1 MSKFLVYSGDVLVG
15 VSELERGDPPMGV
28 AFGAL
33 IPNAAYNRIRAEC
46 VANHADQKALNLSV
60 TTAAGVLIPCV
71 GVAVLDADLEGEP
84 PEVNVLGVPYPLYG
98 ELFAAHVAAYEAQFR
113 TAE

>member
-1 MSKFLVYSGDVLVG
+1 VSKFFVYSGDVLVG

-33 IPNAAYNRIRAEC
+33 IPDAAYAHIRAEC
-46 VANHADQKALNLSV
+46 VANHADQTGLNLSV
-60 TTAAGVLIPCV
+60 TTAGGVSIPCV
-71 GVAVLDADLEGEP
+71 GVAVLDCDLEGEP

-98 ELFAAHVAAYEAQFR
+98 ELFPAHVAAYETRFKVV
-113 TAE
+113 E